1 LRTIVPTI
9 SIVLSLCGSPLAA
22 PISSGYTCIKS
33 HEQEATNNF
42 QAFAVG
48 ALAKC
53 FNDRGIEVNKPT
65 LQVNVSLTIAAGDD
79 APYAAFTGTGSNATG
94 LSGTI
99 AGTAAGKDGTKF
111 NVILNSCL
119 RFVIA
124 LYVIQKRD
132 HHSMSTL
139 VGDNERHD
147 PPWRRLWPH
156 VLEESRESTCCAPG
170 PGECASLPCAG
181 PTTRRR
187 LRRNRPSKRF
197 KGFTATFDKN

>member
-1 LRTIVPTI
+1 LARVVTGVIARPSGTQCPAARNSGPRCSLHHKRVSRPNCELPQRGGRLANDSSDNKHCAFALRV
-9 SIVLSLCGSPLAA
+9 AA
-22 PISSGYTCIKS
+22 RCAYTCIKS
-33 HEQEATNNF
+33 HEQEATNKF

-48 ALAKC
+48 ALAKF

-156 VLEESRESTCCAPG
+156 V
-170 PGECASLPCAG
+170 
-181 PTTRRR
+181 
-187 LRRNRPSKRF
+187 
-197 KGFTATFDKN
+197 

>member
-1 LRTIVPTI
+1 VGRGAPSTTNVLAGRIANSPNAEDALRTIVPTI

-33 HEQEATNNF
+33 HEQEATNKF

-48 ALAKC
+48 ALAKF

-156 VLEESRESTCCAPG
+156 V
-170 PGECASLPCAG
+170 
-181 PTTRRR
+181 
-187 LRRNRPSKRF
+187 
-197 KGFTATFDKN
+197 